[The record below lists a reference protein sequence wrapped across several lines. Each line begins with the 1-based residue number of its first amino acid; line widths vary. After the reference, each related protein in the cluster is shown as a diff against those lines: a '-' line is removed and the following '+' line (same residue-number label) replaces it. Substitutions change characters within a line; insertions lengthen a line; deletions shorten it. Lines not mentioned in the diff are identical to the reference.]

1 MTFIKR
7 RKTWNHLFLTGS
19 LILFSIGLSAQS
31 TSQMQPASSTKAK
44 VFWLGADISGTTEL
58 ESRGVVSYNKDNVQT
73 ENTLLMKQLMLNA
86 VRLRVWVNPKDGWS
100 SKEDVLVMAKRAK
113 EHDMALMID
122 FHYSDWWA
130 DPEKQNIPAAWKDYD
145 YETMKEALACHT
157 QETLQLLKDHDID
170 VKWVQVGNETS
181 DGFLWEVGRAST
193 HMDQYAGLTT
203 AGYDAVK
210 RVYPDAEVIVHLD
223 NAFDSDLYDFIFD
236 GLKQHGGKWDVI
248 GVSVYPYW
256 AMKFNHQPNA
266 EKTLEESIKNINR
279 ISKKYDCEV
288 MIVETGVEAAKPVEG
303 KEFMANLI
311 EAAMNETEG
320 RCTGVFYWAPEI
332 CRGGYALGA
341 FQNDRPTIIMDA
353 FTEAATQISNKD

>member
-1 MTFIKR
+1 MTFVQR
-7 RKTWNHLFLTGS
+7 RKTWSS
-19 LILFSIGLSAQS
+19 LLLQGMLLLFSINSLAQS
-31 TSQMQPASSTKAK
+31 TEQAHSAPIKKA
-44 VFWLGADISGTTEL
+44 FWLGADISGTTQL
-58 ESRGVVSYNKDNVQT
+58 ESMGVVSYNKDNVQT
-73 ENTLLMKQLMLNA
+73 ENTLLMKQLKLNA
-86 VRLRVWVNPKDGWS
+86 VRLRVWVNPKGGWS
-100 SKEDVLVMAKRAK
+100 SKEDVLVMAQRAK
-113 EHDMALMID
+113 KHNMALMID

-130 DPEKQNIPAAWKDYD
+130 DPEKQNIPEAWKDYD
-145 YETMKEALACHT
+145 YEAMKKALYNHT
-157 QETLQLLKDHDID
+157 EETLQLLKNNDID

-223 NAFDSDLYDFIFD
+223 NAFDSELYDFIFD

-353 FTEAATQISNKD
+353 FTEAATQISNMP